1 MIYDFIQIDRKSGFP
16 MNRQL
21 YEGIKSAII
30 SGKIKKGSRVPSIRT
45 AASELKISKTTV
57 ESAYIRLCCEGF
69 LESRP
74 QSGYFALAPK
84 IRKTSKENNP
94 YYKKELIK
102 YDFSSE
108 RTEISAT
115 DLSIWKKYVRS
126 VLNNPEVIS
135 SYGEPQGEE
144 ELREVISDYAFEAR
158 SVLSGRENIVIGAG
172 TQILLTV
179 FCSLFENKGAVA
191 VAAPGFKQAERIFK
205 DFGFKIIY
213 IDTESEISVDMQL
226 ELAGVSFYLDIPS
239 SHQLASADFLKN
251 NRRQLLDWVNRRPD
265 RLILEDDY
273 NGELKYRQ
281 RPLPALQSQDPEKVI
296 YLGSFSN
303 LLLPSV
309 RIAYMVLPQQLA
321 AEYAKKASYY
331 NQTAGKIDQ
340 LALAEYIK
348 DGQLEKRLRKLKK
361 VYFEKSRILVS
372 ELTEKLRCAEEI
384 YMLESSLAVVIKLK
398 LHSSDEKILNALLK
412 AGVKPDYVKN
422 GNLRLSFSGI
432 PAGEIVPAVN
442 ALSAALMKLMKK

>member
-1 MIYDFIQIDRKSGFP
+1 MIYDFIQIDRKSSHP

-21 YEGIKSAII
+21 YEGIRSAII
-30 SGKIKKGSRVPSIRT
+30 SGKIRKGSRLPSVRT
-45 AASELKISKTTV
+45 ASAELKISKTTV

-69 LESRP
+69 VESRP

-84 IRKTSKENNP
+84 IRKPSKKNNP
-94 YYKKELIK
+94 YDAKERIK

-108 RTEISAT
+108 RTEISAA
-115 DLSIWKKYVRS
+115 DLSIWRKYVRS
-126 VLNNPEVIS
+126 VLNNPDVIS
-135 SYGEPQGEE
+135 SYGEPQGEK

-158 SVLSGRENIVIGAG
+158 GVLSGEENIVIGAG
-172 TQILLTV
+172 TQILLTL

-191 VAAPGFKQAERIFK
+191 VASPGFKQAERIFK
-205 DFGFKIIY
+205 DFGFRIIY

-251 NRRQLLDWVNRRPD
+251 NRRQLLDWVSRRPD

-281 RPLPALQSQDPEKVI
+281 RPTPALQSQDPEKVI
-296 YLGSFSN
+296 YLGSFSK

-309 RIAYMVLPQQLA
+309 RIAYMVLPQRLA
-321 AEYAKKASYY
+321 EEYAEKASYY
-331 NQTAGKIDQ
+331 NQTAGKTDQ

-361 VYFEKSRILVS
+361 VYFEKSRLLVS
-372 ELTEKLRCAEEI
+372 ELSRKLGCAETI
-384 YMLESSLAVVIKLK
+384 YILESSLAVVIKLK
-398 LHSSDEKILNALLK
+398 LKSSDEKISEAILK
-412 AGVKPDYVKN
+412 AGIKPDYVRN
-422 GNLRLSFSGI
+422 GKLRLSFSGI
-432 PAGEIVPAVN
+432 PCEEIIPAVS
-442 ALSAALMKLMKK
+442 ALSDALAKL